1 MKRITGL
8 PNPTASYNSYR
19 IQIGQLYKDW
29 QNKKQ
34 VTKKH
39 VSTQITQKC
48 WNGTQGKTT
57 RPYASGA
64 GCPMV
69 PW

>member
-1 MKRITGL
+1 MTKWTVPLLSACKGGENEENYR
-8 PNPTASYNSYR
+8 TAESYSYNSYR

-39 VSTQITQKC
+39 VSTQITQTLE
-48 WNGTQGKTT
+48 WNPG
-57 RPYASGA
+57 
-64 GCPMV
+64 
-69 PW
+69 

>member
-1 MKRITGL
+1 
-8 PNPTASYNSYR
+8 
-19 IQIGQLYKDW
+19 
-29 QNKKQ
+29 

-57 RPYASGA
+57 RPYAAGA

-69 PW
+69 P